1 MPLFLSH
8 RSGEEVVRLVARR
21 LRIGKAALRN
31 ELRQHVEL
39 VHQLG
44 VEDAAALVSRERP
57 VAISR
62 GDEGVPADQHRTGLL
77 LRVEPQQKIG
87 KADDRFPA
95 FVATPPHR
103 FRDTVIGA
111 MRKRVAIDDE
121 PRLGHIAFLV
131 GNGIEDHP
139 PIGQNIGLCQCA

>member
-1 MPLFLSH
+1 MRTISPARTSGCRIVVSLRDQLKGVAVATGDDHCAAMPLFLSH

-62 GDEGVPADQHRTGLL
+62 GVEGVPADQHRTGLL
-77 LRVEPQQKIG
+77 R
-87 KADDRFPA
+87 A
-95 FVATPPHR
+95 
-103 FRDTVIGA
+103 
-111 MRKRVAIDDE
+111 
-121 PRLGHIAFLV
+121 
-131 GNGIEDHP
+131 
-139 PIGQNIGLCQCA
+139 